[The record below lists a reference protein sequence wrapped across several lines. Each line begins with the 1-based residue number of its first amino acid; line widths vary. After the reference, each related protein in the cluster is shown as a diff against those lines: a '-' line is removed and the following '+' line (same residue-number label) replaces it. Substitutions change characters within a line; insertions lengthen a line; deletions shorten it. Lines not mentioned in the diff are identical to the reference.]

1 MRYQICVSGAAS
13 GDTVR
18 SAHQLAFELGKAISE
33 QGKTLLTGAT
43 VGLPHY
49 AAMGVV
55 SVPAPRGLSIGFSP
69 AASFREHVA
78 TYRLPTKEFDYINFT
93 GMEYVGRDVHL
104 VRSCDAIITVGG
116 RMGSLHE
123 LSTALESRK
132 VCGILLGSGGLAD
145 FAKTLLENIE
155 APGAKDIIYDT
166 DPARLVK
173 TVIETLDRRYADFIH
188 DGTDSQVSDKRAGR
202 G

>member
-13 GDTVR
+13 GETVGG
-18 SAHQLAFELGKAISE
+18 AHELAFQLGAEIAKA
-33 QGKTLLTGAT
+33 GKTLLTGAT

-49 AAMGVV
+49 AAIGFK
-55 SVPAPRGLSIGFSP
+55 SIENPKGSSIGFSP
-69 AASFREHVA
+69 ASSFREHVS

-104 VRSCDAIITVGG
+104 VRSADAVITVGG

-123 LSTALESRK
+123 LATALESRK

-145 FAKTLLENIE
+145 YATTLLKHIE
-155 APGAKDIIYDT
+155 APGSKDVIFDA
-166 DPARLVK
+166 DPHRLVEK
-173 TVIETLDRRYADFIH
+173 VVTALDKRYVDFLP
-188 DGTDSQVSDKRAGR
+188 DPDDAQVSARRAGR

>member
-1 MRYQICVSGAAS
+1 MKYQICVSGAAS
-13 GDTVR
+13 GVTVKT
-18 SAHQLAFELGKAISE
+18 SHELAYQLGQAISE
-33 QGKTLLTGAT
+33 AGTTLLTGAT
-43 VGLPHY
+43 VGLPHF
-49 AAMGVV
+49 AAMGVFDV
-55 SVPAPRGLSIGFSP
+55 KGERGLSIGFSP
-69 AASFREHVA
+69 ATSFREHVA

-132 VCGILLGSGGLAD
+132 VCGVLLGSGGLAD
-145 FAKTLLENIE
+145 YTKVLLENIE
-155 APGAKDIIYDT
+155 APGANDVIYDT
-166 DPARLVK
+166 EPKRLVK
-173 TVIETLDRRYADFIH
+173 RIIDALDAKYADFEH
-188 DGTDSQVSDKRAGR
+188 DGTDSHVSAKRAGR